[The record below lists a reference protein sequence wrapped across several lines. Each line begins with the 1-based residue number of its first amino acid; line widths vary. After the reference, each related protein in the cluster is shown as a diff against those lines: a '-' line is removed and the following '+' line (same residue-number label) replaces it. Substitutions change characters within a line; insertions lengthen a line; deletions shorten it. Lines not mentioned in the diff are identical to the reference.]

1 MEKKI
6 ETDKFDLEY
15 LKKRN
20 EELERKLQILTEKN
34 ETYKELLK
42 DASIN
47 VQTDYKDRLFKFIFG
62 NPGNKKWTLSLYNA
76 VNNTDYADPEM
87 ISFNTIGT
95 AIYMRMRND
104 VSFIISFEM
113 NLWEHQSTF
122 NPNMPMRFLI
132 YAGNLYDKYAAI
144 SNYNKYSSKLQP
156 LPKPVCICF
165 YNGKKEQP
173 ERQVLK
179 LSDAYGGGGDIEVK
193 VTMLNVNYGKNKL
206 LMDKCRPLM
215 EYAWLVDIVRRK
227 QDEKM
232 DLESAVDT
240 AIDELPESFEIYPFL
255 IGNRAEVKSM
265 FLTEYN
271 EEKVMEQERAEAREE
286 GREEGENLFA
296 KLVNKLILA
305 GKNDEILRVT
315 TDSRYR
321 QELYVQYGIKS

>member
-1 MEKKI
+1 MDKEIEKAF
-6 ETDKFDLEY
+6 FDLEY

-20 EELERKLQILTEKN
+20 EELENKLRFVTEKN

-62 NPGNKKWTLSLYNA
+62 NPENKKWTLSLYNA
-76 VNNTDYADPEM
+76 VNGTDYADPEM

-132 YAGNLYDKYAAI
+132 YAGNLYDKYAAT
-144 SNYNKYSSKLQP
+144 SVYYKYSSKLQP

-165 YNGKKEQP
+165 YNGKREQP
-173 ERQVLK
+173 EKQVLK
-179 LSDAYGGGGDIEVK
+179 LSEAYGGDGDIEVK

-206 LMDKCRPLM
+206 LMDKCKPLM
-215 EYAWLVDIVRRK
+215 EYAWLVDTVRKK
-227 QDEKM
+227 QDEKI
-232 DLESAVDT
+232 DLEATVDS
-240 AIDELPESFEIYPFL
+240 AIDEMPESFEIYSFL
-255 IGNRAEVKSM
+255 VGNRAEVKTM
-265 FLTEYN
+265 FLTEFD
-271 EEKVMEQERAEAREE
+271 EEKMKRQEREEVREE
-286 GREEGENLFA
+286 VQRDLEEALKLF
-296 KLVNKLILA
+296 
-305 GKNDEILRVT
+305 
-315 TDSRYR
+315 
-321 QELYVQYGIKS
+321 IKSGKIRKEDADELITLVGDK

>member
-1 MEKKI
+1 MDKEIEKAF
-6 ETDKFDLEY
+6 FDLEY

-20 EELERKLQILTEKN
+20 EELEKKFRFVTEKN
-34 ETYKELLK
+34 ETYKELLN

-62 NPGNKKWTLSLYNA
+62 NPENKKWTLSLYNA
-76 VNNTDYADPEM
+76 VNGTDYTNPEM

-132 YAGNLYDKYAAI
+132 YAGNLYDKFAAT
-144 SNYNKYSSKLQP
+144 SVYYKYSSKLQP

-165 YNGKKEQP
+165 YNGKRDQP
-173 ERQVLK
+173 EKQVLK
-179 LSDAYGGGGDIEVK
+179 LSDAYDGDGDIEVK

-206 LMDKCRPLM
+206 LMDKCKPLM
-215 EYAWLVDIVRRK
+215 EYAWLVDTVRKK

-232 DLESAVDT
+232 DLESAVDS
-240 AIDELPESFEIYPFL
+240 AIDEMPESFEIYSFL
-255 IGNRAEVKSM
+255 VGNRAEVKTM
-265 FLTEYN
+265 FLTEFD
-271 EEKVMEQERAEAREE
+271 EEKMKRQEREEAHEE
-286 GREEGENLFA
+286 DQRALEEALKLF
-296 KLVNKLILA
+296 
-305 GKNDEILRVT
+305 
-315 TDSRYR
+315 
-321 QELYVQYGIKS
+321 IKSGKIRKEDADELITLVGDK

>member
-1 MEKKI
+1 MDKEIEKAF
-6 ETDKFDLEY
+6 FDLEY

-20 EELERKLQILTEKN
+20 EELEKKLRFVTEKN
-34 ETYKELLK
+34 ETYKELLN

-62 NPGNKKWTLSLYNA
+62 NPENKKWTLSLYNA
-76 VNNTDYADPEM
+76 VNGTDYTNPEM

-132 YAGNLYDKYAAI
+132 YAGNLYDKFAAT
-144 SNYNKYSSKLQP
+144 SVYYKYSSRLQP

-165 YNGKKEQP
+165 YNGKREQP
-173 ERQVLK
+173 EKQVLK
-179 LSDAYGGGGDIEVK
+179 LSEAYGGDGDIEVK

-206 LMDKCRPLM
+206 LMDKCKPLM
-215 EYAWLVDIVRRK
+215 EYAWLVDSVRKK

-232 DLESAVDT
+232 DLESAVDS
-240 AIDELPESFEIYPFL
+240 AIDEMPESYEIYSFL
-255 IGNRAEVKSM
+255 VGNRAEVKTM
-265 FLTEYN
+265 FLTEFD
-271 EEKVMEQERAEAREE
+271 EEKMKRQEREE
-286 GREEGENLFA
+286 GIEDILQF
-296 KLVNKLILA
+296 LIKT
-305 GKNDEILRVT
+305 GKICEKDADEARNSVG
-315 TDSRYR
+315 DKR
-321 QELYVQYGIKS
+321 QNTVIV

>member
-62 NPGNKKWTLSLYNA
+62 NPENKKWTLSLYNA

-132 YAGNLYDKYAAI
+132 YAGNLYD
-144 SNYNKYSSKLQP
+144 
-156 LPKPVCICF
+156 
-165 YNGKKEQP
+165 
-173 ERQVLK
+173 
-179 LSDAYGGGGDIEVK
+179 
-193 VTMLNVNYGKNKL
+193 
-206 LMDKCRPLM
+206 
-215 EYAWLVDIVRRK
+215 
-227 QDEKM
+227 
-232 DLESAVDT
+232 
-240 AIDELPESFEIYPFL
+240 
-255 IGNRAEVKSM
+255 
-265 FLTEYN
+265 
-271 EEKVMEQERAEAREE
+271 
-286 GREEGENLFA
+286 
-296 KLVNKLILA
+296 
-305 GKNDEILRVT
+305 
-315 TDSRYR
+315 
-321 QELYVQYGIKS
+321 